1 MEQGAVRAE
10 REHARL
16 PERAPIVR
24 IAPPDIAEAEP
35 APLEH
40 YAWVPPVG
48 GLALGGVGL
57 PPDPVLRSATGS
69 ASDPLGG
76 SPIPPGVLTALRR
89 RAGAGQ
95 RLPAPLA
102 GRVGEQLGHDLSG
115 VRVHTDSEADAIA
128 DSVQAVAFTHGSDIY
143 FRTGAYAPGAE
154 SGQRLLVHELTHVAQ
169 AATTD
174 RAGPAIIG
182 AANDPAEQAADRSA
196 DRIVPALRRQA
207 RLTTGHVH
215 EVGHEDRRP
224 LRSDLHRAV
233 AVTHL
238 RRAATRSQTRAAA
251 AGGAPPPVPAPAPV
265 LAPAP
270 PAAPAGPLP
279 GGVLN
284 NAVGNTATD
293 LAIGGA
299 LAAGSFG
306 SWLWGSQ
313 ARPPTYGP
321 LSSGRFGT
329 AMSVVLPAKQG
340 YPLPGGAEASDA
352 PDHPGW
358 NALTRRKP
366 ATAGGAYYV
375 RAHLLRGKFGGVA
388 EWHNLVPLTNAANN
402 PSPLSHLNMVE
413 ERIRAAIAGPNGR
426 PVGYQV
432 QAIYSQLP
440 FGLPR
445 LAVGTLAG
453 WLPFLGPVGELM
465 YWESLM
471 PTALMTSWWY
481 QDAWLT
487 RPEVRLIRNWVSTD
501 ADLYAMTIHTPGAGV
516 RDLTGFEMG
525 VLAIAEAL
533 KFAIAAAPWLIGRY
547 VGNSVDA
554 WTEVLAGPTWSLL
567 GPALSLL
574 AGWAGCSHLVPT
586 DAVGVATVLATIAT
600 HLPWWSAGSLIES
613 LGQPGMLAG
622 PRHALAG
629 ELGGFLP
636 SVGTLV
642 GAATAALT

>member
-24 IAPPDIAEAEP
+24 IAPPEIAEAES

-40 YAWVPPVG
+40 CAWVPPIG
-48 GLALGGVGL
+48 GLALGGGGL
-57 PPDPVLRSATGS
+57 PPDPVLRSATGP

-76 SPIPPGVLTALRR
+76 SPIPSGVLTALRR

-102 GRVGEQLGHDLSG
+102 GRVSEQLGHDLSG

-143 FRTGAYAPGAE
+143 FRTGAYAPGIE

-169 AATTD
+169 AATAD
-174 RAGPAIIG
+174 RPAGPAIIG

-207 RLTTGHVH
+207 RLTMGHAG
-215 EVGHEDRRP
+215 EIGHEDHQP
-224 LRSDLHRAV
+224 RSDLHRAA

-238 RRAATRSQTRAAA
+238 RRVVTRAGALAA
-251 AGGAPPPVPAPAPV
+251 AGGGPPPAPAPV
-265 LAPAP
+265 PAAAAPAA

-284 NAVGNTATD
+284 NVVGNTATD

-299 LAAGSFG
+299 LATGSFG
-306 SWLWGSQ
+306 SWLWSSRP
-313 ARPPTYGP
+313 RPPTYGP

-329 AMSVVLPAKQG
+329 AMSVVLPANQP
-340 YPLPGGAEASDA
+340 YPLPGGAEAYHA

-388 EWHNLVPLTNAANN
+388 QWHNLVPLTNAANN
-402 PSPLSHLNMVE
+402 PSVLSHLNTVE
-413 ERIRAAIAGPNGR
+413 ETIRAAIAGPNGR

-481 QDAWLT
+481 QDAWIT

-516 RDLTGFEMG
+516 RDLTGFEIG
-525 VLAIAEAL
+525 LLTIAEAL
-533 KFAIAAAPWLIGRY
+533 KFAIAAAPWLISMY
-547 VGNSVDA
+547 VGQPLDA
-554 WTEVLAGPTWSLL
+554 WTAALAGPTWSLL
-567 GPALSLL
+567 RPALSLL
-574 AGWAGCSHLVPT
+574 AGWAGCAELVPT
-586 DAVGVATVLATIAT
+586 DAAAVAAVIAMIVK

-613 LGQPGMLAG
+613 LGQPGMLAE
-622 PRHALAG
+622 PRHGLAG

-636 SVGTLV
+636 SVGTVV
-642 GAATAALT
+642 GGVAATLT